1 MMTNEE
7 FKRLMGLRKHFL
19 TNYILLHKINEES
32 TIPVGAIG
40 SKETFTLDLSR
51 KSTIILTRK
60 RYQNRLVPVN
70 ELLVRLEIDSKPH
83 MNPDGTLIS
92 KDHIHIFKEDYGL
105 SWAYEL
111 DQFSNMLFKNPD
123 DFNSIFYDFCSYCNI
138 LIGNT
143 DIQGVM

>member
-1 MMTNEE
+1 
-7 FKRLMGLRKHFL
+7 MGLNKHFL
-19 TNYILLHKINEES
+19 TNYIVLPQISEES
-32 TIPVGAIG
+32 AIPVGAIG
-40 SKETFTLDLSR
+40 SKETFALDLSR

-60 RYQNRLVPVN
+60 RYQNRLIPVN

-92 KDHIHIFKEDYGL
+92 KDHIHIFKEGCGL

-111 DQFSNMLFKNPD
+111 DQFNDMLFKRPD
-123 DFNSIFYDFCSYCNI
+123 DFTSIFYDFCSYCNI

>member
-1 MMTNEE
+1 MTNEE
-7 FKRLMGLRKHFL
+7 FKRLMDLKKHFL
-19 TNYILLHKINEES
+19 TNYILLPKTNEES
-32 TIPVGAIG
+32 IVSVGAIE
-40 SKETFTLDLSR
+40 SRETFALDLSR

-60 RYQNRLVPVN
+60 RYQNRLVPAN

-92 KDHIHIFKEDYGL
+92 KDHIHIFKEGYGL

-111 DQFSNMLFKNPD
+111 TYFDNTLFKNPD
-123 DFNSIFYDFCSYCNI
+123 DFTSVFYDFCSYCNI
-138 LIGNT
+138 LIENT